1 MSFSDLPN
9 YAQVNKPFT
18 ARYTIQNPTRRMHEL
33 GMTVEPSEGM
43 VYAGTM
49 QTTVKILPYAC
60 HAIQMNCYP
69 LNAGLV
75 RLPRLKL
82 VVNKRKPVGRRAN
95 LKGPQQGQG
104 QGQGQGGIQGE
115 VIVKVKGA
123 KTSSRSGSSE
133 SVVIFVKPE
142 DGTIE

>member
-1 MSFSDLPN
+1 
-9 YAQVNKPFT
+9 
-18 ARYTIQNPTRRMHEL
+18 MHEL
-33 GMTVEPSEGM
+33 AMTVEPTEGM

-49 QTTVKILPYAC
+49 QTTVKILPYAS
-60 HAIQMNCYP
+60 HDIQMNCYP

-95 LKGPQQGQG
+95 LKGHQQQAQAPGQG
-104 QGQGQGGIQGE
+104 QGQGVQGD

-123 KTSSRSGSSE
+123 RTASHSGFSE

-142 DGTIE
+142 AGMIE

>member
-1 MSFSDLPN
+1 
-9 YAQVNKPFT
+9 
-18 ARYTIQNPTRRMHEL
+18 MHEL
-33 GMTVEPSEGM
+33 AMTVEPSEGM

-49 QTTVKILPYAC
+49 QTTVKILPYAS

-82 VVNKRKPVGRRAN
+82 IVNKRKPVGRRAN
-95 LKGPQQGQG
+95 LKGHQQQSQAPAQGQG
-104 QGQGQGGIQGE
+104 MQGD

-123 KTSSRSGSSE
+123 RTSSRSGSSE

-142 DGTIE
+142 AGTIE

>member
-1 MSFSDLPN
+1 
-9 YAQVNKPFT
+9 
-18 ARYTIQNPTRRMHEL
+18 
-33 GMTVEPSEGM
+33 MTVEPSEGM

-49 QTTVKILPYAC
+49 QTTVKILPYAS
-60 HAIQMNCYP
+60 HTIQMNCYP

-95 LKGPQQGQG
+95 LKG
-104 QGQGQGGIQGE
+104 QGQGQGGVQGD
-115 VIVKVKGA
+115 VVVKVKGA
-123 KTSSRSGSSE
+123 KTSSRPGSSE

-142 DGTIE
+142 AGTIE